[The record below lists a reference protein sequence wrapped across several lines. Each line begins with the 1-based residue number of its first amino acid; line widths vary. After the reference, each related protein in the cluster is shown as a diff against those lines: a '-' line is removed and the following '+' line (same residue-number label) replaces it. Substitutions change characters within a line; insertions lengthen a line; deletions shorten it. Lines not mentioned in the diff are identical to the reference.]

1 MCVGLCVCVCVCV
14 CVYIYAYNYIV
25 SGAGY
30 TIQWPY
36 MQTKDGK
43 EVTFVPALKTGQSL
57 LPPQQKC
64 QRKVGGKNGWVW
76 DYSLMQLRN
85 EYWDCGPL
93 HDMEWSEETR
103 KKKDTFIFLEGDTAF
118 HFDSQFYKVP
128 LSRARSISLSLSLS
142 LS

>member
-1 MCVGLCVCVCVCV
+1 
-14 CVYIYAYNYIV
+14 
-25 SGAGY
+25 
-30 TIQWPY
+30 

-64 QRKVGGKNGWVW
+64 QRKVGGKDGWVW

-103 KKKDTFIFLEGDTAF
+103 KQKDTFIFLEGDTAF

-128 LSRARSISLSLSLS
+128 LSRARSTSLSLSLS
-142 LS
+142 LFTLSLLSLS